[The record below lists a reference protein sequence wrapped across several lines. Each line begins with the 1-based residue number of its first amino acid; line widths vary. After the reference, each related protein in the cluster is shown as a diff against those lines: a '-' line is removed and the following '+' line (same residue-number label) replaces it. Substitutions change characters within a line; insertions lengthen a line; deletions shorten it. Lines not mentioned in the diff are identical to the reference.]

1 MKITFMD
8 IDGNTV
14 EKNIVDI
21 NSIEDVK
28 ESFKELKKKKK
39 GKK

>member
-28 ESFKELKKKKK
+28 ESFNELKKKKK